1 MPRLRHSALLL
12 TLLATTAL
20 HAQEPAAP
28 APETAAPAA
37 PRPPRPPRIVRLG
50 VTTPGVQRPLD
61 TIEKTAVFPVEGSP
75 DWSVVTPT
83 GLWVSSSAANHVV
96 QLLSSSNTVGII
108 ADVPRPCAGIISAFD
123 SIWVPSCAYRARPN
137 APPPA
142 TPPTPPAVERIDP
155 ATGKIIAS
163 IPADM
168 ANSEGGIASG
178 AGSVWVVV
186 KPSTLTRID
195 PKTNTVVG
203 TLELP
208 SESENPTFADG
219 FLWISS
225 YGHDS
230 LLKVDPKKMEIV
242 ATIPVGPK
250 PRFLIPGDGAIWTL
264 NQGDG
269 SISRV
274 DIKSGKLVANIACG
288 IQGSGGDI
296 TFGEGYIWAAMFDFP
311 ITQVDPKT
319 NTVVKQWA
327 GQGGDGIRAGGGS
340 IWLSNLRQGNVWRF
354 PPTQK

>member
-1 MPRLRHSALLL
+1 M
-12 TLLATTAL
+12 
-20 HAQEPAAP
+20 
-28 APETAAPAA
+28 
-37 PRPPRPPRIVRLG
+37 IVRLG

-61 TIEKTAVFPVEGSP
+61 SLEKTAVFPVEGSP
-75 DWSVVTPT
+75 DWSVITPT
-83 GLWVSSSAANHVV
+83 GLWVSSSRANHVV

-108 ADVPRPCAGIISAFD
+108 ADVPRPCAGIIDAFG
-123 SIWVPSCAYRARPN
+123 SIWVPSCAFRPRPN
-137 APPPA
+137 QPAPA
-142 TPPTPPAVERIDP
+142 TPPTPPAILRLDP
-155 ATGKIIAS
+155 ATGKVTAS
-163 IPADM
+163 IPADA

-178 AGSVWVVV
+178 AGSVWFVV
-186 KPSTLTRID
+186 KPSKLIRID
-195 PKTNTVVG
+195 PKTNAITAS
-203 TLELP
+203 LDLP

-219 FLWISS
+219 FVWISS

-250 PRFLIPGDGAIWTL
+250 PRFLIPGDGSIWTL

-274 DIKSGKLVANIACG
+274 DIKTGKLVTTIACG

-296 TFGEGYIWAAMFDFP
+296 TFGEGYVWAAMFDFP

-340 IWLSNLRQGNVWRF
+340 VWLSNLQQGNVWRF
-354 PPTQK
+354 SPSQK